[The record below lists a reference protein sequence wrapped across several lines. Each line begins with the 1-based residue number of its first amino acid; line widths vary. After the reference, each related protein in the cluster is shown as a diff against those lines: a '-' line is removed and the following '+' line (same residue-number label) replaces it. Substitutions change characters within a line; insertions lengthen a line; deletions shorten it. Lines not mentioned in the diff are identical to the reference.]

1 MILIDQQV
9 RLPCCHQ
16 PNNTTQKNAPPAAAT
31 LNVEVT
37 TKSNTNT
44 NNNRT
49 LIFLNASSSM
59 NPLGKFVNMTA
70 KFYPTSI
77 IDLNKDR
84 SEKAQS
90 NMILQRNGSTPISPG
105 NYTLGISATNG
116 IITKSIFRYLFVK

>member
-1 MILIDQQV
+1 M
-9 RLPCCHQ
+9 
-16 PNNTTQKNAPPAAAT
+16 AAT

-37 TKSNTNT
+37 TKKSFNRPSFIDNSNTNA

-84 SEKAQS
+84 SEKA
-90 NMILQRNGSTPISPG
+90 ISPG

-116 IITKSIFRYLFVK
+116 IITKSIFRYPFVK

>member
-1 MILIDQQV
+1 
-9 RLPCCHQ
+9 
-16 PNNTTQKNAPPAAAT
+16 
-31 LNVEVT
+31 
-37 TKSNTNT
+37 
-44 NNNRT
+44 
-49 LIFLNASSSM
+49 M

-105 NYTLGISATNG
+105 NYTIGISATDG
-116 IITKSIFRYLFVK
+116 TVTKSVLMIWLSRDINVSNKKITSRLEITFVPMRSSTKK